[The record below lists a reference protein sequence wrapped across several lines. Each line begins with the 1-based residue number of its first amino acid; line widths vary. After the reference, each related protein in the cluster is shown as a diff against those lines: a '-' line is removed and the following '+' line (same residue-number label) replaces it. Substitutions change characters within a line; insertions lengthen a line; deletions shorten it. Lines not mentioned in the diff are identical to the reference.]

1 MIDPKALDL
10 ASISWGILVIIFL
23 LMIIAGRVKLKGK

>member
-1 MIDPKALDL
+1 MINPRAMDL

-23 LMIIAGRVKLKGK
+23 LLIIAGRVKIREK

>member
-1 MIDPKALDL
+1 MDL

-23 LMIIAGRVKLKGK
+23 LLIIAGRVKIREK